1 MTKKELN
8 RYKETYRQA
17 RKCLELLQIK
27 QNKKQANLQKE
38 AITIVDLKDLICKAV
53 DELQRIEAF
62 IRTVPNINV
71 RRALTSKYIEGL
83 TWAEVAKK
91 WGYKNGEIARKHVN
105 KYIKKEP
112 E

>member
-27 QNKKQANLQKE
+27 QNKKQSNLQKE
-38 AITIVDLKDLICKAV
+38 AITIVDLKELICKAV

-62 IRTVPNINV
+62 IRTIPNINV

-83 TWAEVAKK
+83 TWAEVAEKC
-91 WGYKNGEIARKHVN
+91 GYSSGEAARKHVDR
-105 KYIKKEP
+105 YIKK
-112 E
+112 